1 MPRQLVESIAQAF
14 ASARAHTLR
23 SLLGAAAVAVAVATV
38 ALVVTALDGVARYA
52 RASAARAFGS
62 DTFVVAR
69 IASPGQISRRELELK
84 LERNPAISDIDVRF
98 LARYADAL
106 VDYGATV
113 QRSADVT
120 AGARTYEN
128 AAVIGATASLA
139 AIRDLGVEEG
149 RFFGPQEEA
158 QAAQVAVIGADVA
171 DALFPSSDPI
181 GRTIRVAGR
190 GFRVIGVQARQG
202 NLGGTALDRDVWVP
216 LGAWERAFGPAG
228 TLQVLARPRA
238 AVPGPS
244 ELVAAEDRARA
255 SMRARR
261 QLGPDRPDNFDI
273 LTPDAARTLVL
284 RLSERIGIAA
294 VPISAMALLAAII
307 VVANTIL
314 VSVSER
320 TREIGVRRAIGAS
333 RRQILREVLAESS
346 LLSLSGG
353 LAGVVLVS
361 LAVRLVVRVSGVDLE
376 LRWSTAA
383 WTLLAAGASGLVAG
397 WYPARRATRVEVVT
411 ALRAD

>member
-1 MPRQLVESIAQAF
+1 MRRFADSIVQAV
-14 ASARAHTLR
+14 ASARSHVLR
-23 SLLGAAAVAVAVATV
+23 SLLGAGAVAVAVATV

-84 LERNPAISDIDVRF
+84 LQRNPAISAADVRF
-98 LARYADAL
+98 LERYAGAL
-106 VDYGATV
+106 VEYGVTV
-113 QRSADVT
+113 QRNGDVT
-120 AGARTYEN
+120 AGARTYEH

-149 RFFGPQEEA
+149 RFFGHQEER
-158 QAAQVAVIGADVA
+158 QSAQVAVIGADVA
-171 DALFPSSDPI
+171 DALFPSADPI
-181 GRTIRVAGR
+181 GRIIRIAGR
-190 GFRVIGVQARQG
+190 GLRVIGVQARQG
-202 NLGGTALDRDVWVP
+202 NLGGTSLDRDVWMP
-216 LGAWERAFGPAG
+216 LGAWERAFGPAE
-228 TLQVLARPRA
+228 TLQVLARPQA
-238 AVPGPS
+238 AEPDMT

-273 LTPDAARTLVL
+273 LTPDAARSLVF
-284 RLSERIGIAA
+284 RLSQRIGVAA
-294 VPISAMALLAAII
+294 LPISATALLAAIV

-353 LAGVVLVS
+353 LIGVLVVS
-361 LAVRLVVRVSGVDLE
+361 LVVRLIVRVSEVDVE
-376 LRWSTAA
+376 LRWSTIV
-383 WTLLAAGASGLVAG
+383 WSLLAAGASGLVAG
-397 WYPARRATRVEVVT
+397 WYPARRATRVEVVA